1 MANDDSVW
9 GRTRDW
15 GSRWVVDGQYFGRV
29 WEHLGGRIGGPLA
42 LRFVVQPLV
51 ATYLAVRSGIADGR
65 EGRPPYGWAVITD
78 KGRRRELLL
87 EGWKSVARIFVVA
100 VVLDVVYQVIVFGW
114 VFPLEAL
121 VVAFALACVPYV
133 LLRGPAGRL
142 SRWFSRA

>member
-1 MANDDSVW
+1 LGIRGASSMDEYL
-9 GRTRDW
+9 GH
-15 GSRWVVDGQYFGRV
+15 V
-29 WEHLGGRIGGPLA
+29 WEHLGGRIGGPLTM
-42 LRFVVQPLV
+42 RFVLQPLV
-51 ATYLAVRSGIADGR
+51 AMCVAVRSGIADGR

-100 VVLDVVYQVIVFGW
+100 VVLDVIYQVMVFGW
-114 VFPLEAL
+114 VYPSEAL
-121 VVAFALACVPYV
+121 VVAFTLSCVPYV